1 MIYLDSA
8 ATTKVLSCAA
18 KAAYEAMTETYSNP
32 SSLHSFGYEAEKIKE
47 EARKAVAAAAGVL
60 PEEIIFTSGGTG
72 ADNLAIFGYLQSK
85 KSGRII
91 TSAFEHPAVLECFRA
106 LATKFEVVYL
116 KPENGIIT
124 PDVLK
129 KALTPDTVLVSIMHV
144 NNETGAINPIKE
156 LSKLTKDYT
165 DAVFHT
171 DAVQGFL
178 KEKGVYSFCDM
189 ASFSA
194 HKTGAPKG
202 LGALYVKKG
211 VRLKPVIFGGGQE
224 KGLFCGTENVPAMA
238 GWTAAINEL
247 LPTVNARNERMAML
261 KQRAVEKITEL
272 GGEIISPEISS
283 PHILTAAFPGYVSEN
298 IVHFLEKKEIY
309 VSTGSACSSKKASA
323 TFTALGLEKYSQS
336 ALRLSFCDD
345 TKEEDIDL
353 FAEALKEALG
363 SLLKK
368 K

>member
-8 ATTKVLSCAA
+8 ATTKVLPSAA
-18 KAAYEAMTETYSNP
+18 RAAAEAMTVTFSNP
-32 SSLHSFGYEAEKIKE
+32 SSLHSFGFEAEKIRE
-47 EARKAVAAAAGVL
+47 DARRTVAAAAGVA
-60 PEEIIFTSGGTG
+60 PEEIVFTSGGTG
-72 ADNLAIFGYLQSK
+72 ADNLAIFGYLK
-85 KSGRII
+85 NRKGGRII
-91 TSAFEHPAVLECFRA
+91 TSAYEHPAVLECFRE
-106 LATKFEVVYL
+106 LASSFEVIYL
-116 KPENGIIT
+116 RPENGIIT
-124 PDVLK
+124 PDSLRN
-129 KALTPDTVLVSIMHV
+129 ALTPDTLLVSVMHV

-156 LSKLTKDYT
+156 LAKTVKDNS

-211 VRLKPVIFGGGQE
+211 IRLKPVLYGGGQE
-224 KGLFCGTENVPAMA
+224 KGLFCGTENVPAAA
-238 GWTAAINEL
+238 GWKEAVKEL
-247 LPTVNARNERMAML
+247 YETTGRRNEHAAVL
-261 KQRAVEKITEL
+261 KAALKDRLVSL
-272 GGEIISPEISS
+272 GAEIISPEMST

-323 TFTALGLEKYSQS
+323 TYTALGLEKYSHS
-336 ALRLSFCDD
+336 ALRISFCDD
-345 TKEEDIDL
+345 TTQQDTEI
-353 FAEALKEALG
+353 FSEALEEALNT
-363 SLLKK
+363 LQKK

>member
-8 ATTKVLSCAA
+8 ATTKVLPCAA
-18 KAAYEAMTETYSNP
+18 KAAFDAMTGTFSNP
-32 SSLHSFGYEAEKIKE
+32 SSLHSFGYEAEKIRE
-47 EARKAVAAAAGVL
+47 DARKTVSGAAGVL

-72 ADNLAIFGYLQSK
+72 ADNLAIFGYLQNK
-85 KSGRII
+85 KGGRII
-91 TSAFEHPAVLECFRA
+91 TSAYEHPAVLECFKA

-116 KPENGIIT
+116 KPEDGIIT
-124 PDVLK
+124 PDSLK
-129 KALTPDTVLVSIMHV
+129 KALTADTQLVSIMHV
-144 NNETGAINPIKE
+144 NNETGAVNPIKD
-156 LSKLTKDYT
+156 LAKITKDYS

-238 GWTAAINEL
+238 GWSAAIKEL
-247 LPTVNARNERMAML
+247 SGSVSKRNEAL
-261 KQRAVEKITEL
+261 
-272 GGEIISPEISS
+272 GEIKKELEEKLLSLGAEMISPENSS
-283 PHILTAAFPGYVSEN
+283 AHILTVAFPGYISEN

-323 TFTALGLEKYSQS
+323 TYSALGLEKYSQS
-336 ALRLSFCDD
+336 ALRISFCDD
-345 TKEEDIDL
+345 TTKQDTDAFFTATE
-353 FAEALKEALG
+353 EALNTLI
-363 SLLKK
+363 KK